1 MSKISDLSDGGSL
14 TSTDFLVA
22 VRAGGNV
29 KVQADGAVTGT
40 TGTFSTALG
49 VGTTSPATL
58 FELSASNNG
67 AAANNT
73 LRFTDTDTGT
83 QANQQIGQIEF
94 QSNDSSG
101 DGALVR
107 SYILSASEDTTPSSY
122 ISFGTNPG
130 GAGNATVERMRVT
143 GNGKFLVGTTT
154 AHATSST
161 FAGFT
166 QLSDG
171 ASIQKRD
178 DGIVAYFDRL
188 NGDGDIHVFQ
198 RDATNIGRIGIKTA
212 RPYFSQASG
221 SGIALS
227 SINLLPTDGTG
238 TASDNTNDIGFSSFR
253 FKDLYL
259 GGGVY
264 LGGTGA
270 ANKLDDYEET
280 TFTAT
285 LVGGTTNP
293 GTQLTAT
300 GNIRK
305 VGAVVHFNVGFENV
319 STTGYSGSIVINGLP
334 FAHKSGS
341 RSIVN
346 IAIYNDG
353 VWSGTEQIVGVIS
366 ASETRVQFRRLR
378 QGASWQA
385 MVFDTAGSSRYF
397 WASGTYTTAS

>member
-14 TSTDFLVA
+14 QSTDFLVA
-22 VRAGGNV
+22 VRSGGNV
-29 KVQADGAVTGT
+29 KVQADAVK
-40 TGTFSTALG
+40 
-49 VGTTSPATL
+49 VDTL
-58 FELSASNNG
+58 S
-67 AAANNT
+67 
-73 LRFTDTDTGT
+73 
-83 QANQQIGQIEF
+83 
-94 QSNDSSG
+94 
-101 DGALVR
+101 
-107 SYILSASEDTTPSSY
+107 
-122 ISFGTNPG
+122 
-130 GAGNATVERMRVT
+130 
-143 GNGKFLVGTTT
+143 VGTTT
-154 AHATSST
+154 NNETLVVGSSDSNANFVQITNGTTTAADNRGFYVGIDANEAARVLNRENTAMFFSTNNVTQMTLDASGNLLVGKTSAAGYSTAGIELRGGSDDYATIT
-161 FAGFT
+161 KDGGT
-166 QLSDG
+166 TLYLNRLTSDG
-171 ASIQKRD
+171 EILNLRK
-178 DGIVAYFDRL
+178 DGTDI
-188 NGDGDIHVFQ
+188 GD
-198 RDATNIGRIGIKTA
+198 IGIKTS
-212 RPYFSQASG
+212 RPYFAQTGG
-221 SGIALS
+221 SGIAMS

-238 TASDNTNDIGFSSFR
+238 SANDNTNDIGFSAFR

-264 LGGTGA
+264 LGGTAA